1 MAKRLAGNPGIA
13 QDERR
18 AYAGGPFHLNQK
30 KLEAPLHWRKPARIG
45 VQFMG
50 DWMHLGVK
58 YEWINAILDVIGNC
72 PQHTFFTLTKRPERI
87 VQQVLCAPEYYD
99 PKQRDIPFPYFEN
112 LWLGVTVCNQAEAG
126 QKIPELLR
134 IPGFKRWVSVEPML
148 GPIDVRKGL
157 PPSGPEKAWEM
168 ECGGQSSID
177 WVVAGAETGP
187 GARHARP
194 NWFKDLRDQAVA
206 AGVPFFL
213 KKLSYGGRTLD
224 GVEWNE
230 LP

>member
-18 AYAGGPFHLNQK
+18 AYAGGPFVLNQK

-58 YEWINAILDVIGNC
+58 YKWINAILDVIGNC

-99 PKQRDIPFPYFEN
+99 PKQRDIPFPYFKN
-112 LWLGVTVCNQAEAG
+112 LWLGVTVCNQEEADT
-126 QKIPELLR
+126 KIPELLK
-134 IPGFKRWVSVEPML
+134 IPGFKKWVSVEPCL
-148 GPIDVRKGL
+148 SEINFKKDLLCGVSWCIIGAE
-157 PPSGPEKAWEM
+157 SGPSKKRPFNPDWARRIIKQCKAQEIPVFYKQDSK
-168 ECGGQSSID
+168 G
-177 WVVAGAETGP
+177 
-187 GARHARP
+187 
-194 NWFKDLRDQAVA
+194 
-206 AGVPFFL
+206 
-213 KKLSYGGRTLD
+213 KLPLLD
-224 GVEWNE
+224 GIQYVEFPLIIGRQN
-230 LP
+230 